1 MKDLA
6 TRDFDADPNRV
17 RNWINSYN
25 FPETMR
31 VEVDDDVPEE
41 IKSLVSS
48 LESQKVSRT
57 NTPIEV
63 IPREPSPAFN
73 IPAPTTPE
81 TISSDS
87 LVMDAEKSQTDE
99 QEVAPAGNQLVSFKQ
114 GEVID
119 PRITVALEKIGNLEQ
134 EVVNLN
140 SELDKSRKVEMDLKQ
155 QLEFLEL
162 IKNCPTELKKTFRK
176 ELSEASTQLTNRIKG
191 LELKM
196 EELPK
201 EKLGSKAVRM
211 DFASDE
217 AAEWFKA
224 KFKSELVF
232 FESKNKI
239 KTWIQSELNGYQ
251 VTIIYLSFTSYDCL
265 YQTGVWNS
273 RSVRRF
279 V

>member
-1 MKDLA
+1 M
-6 TRDFDADPNRV
+6 
-17 RNWINSYN
+17 
-25 FPETMR
+25 
-31 VEVDDDVPEE
+31 
-41 IKSLVSS
+41 SLCKHKC
-48 LESQKVSRT
+48 Q
-57 NTPIEV
+57 
-63 IPREPSPAFN
+63 
-73 IPAPTTPE
+73 
-81 TISSDS
+81 
-87 LVMDAEKSQTDE
+87 Q
-99 QEVAPAGNQLVSFKQ
+99 SFSFGLGSIFVK
-114 GEVID
+114 
-119 PRITVALEKIGNLEQ
+119 
-134 EVVNLN
+134 
-140 SELDKSRKVEMDLKQ
+140 
-155 QLEFLEL
+155 
-162 IKNCPTELKKTFRK
+162 
-176 ELSEASTQLTNRIKG
+176 EASTQLTNRIKG
-191 LELKM
+191 LELKL

-201 EKLGSKAVRM
+201 EKLGSKAIRM